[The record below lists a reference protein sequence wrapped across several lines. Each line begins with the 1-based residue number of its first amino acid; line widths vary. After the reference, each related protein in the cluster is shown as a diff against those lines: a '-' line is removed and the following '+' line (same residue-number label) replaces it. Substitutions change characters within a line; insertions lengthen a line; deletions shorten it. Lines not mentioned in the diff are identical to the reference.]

1 MLTFV
6 FASAFQSWQVA
17 SRKWQTANCN
27 GRVCV
32 CAAVSHATFLLSQLP
47 ATFKIHQ
54 YAHTFRTYVRQFV
67 ISRRMQTEKK
77 TKRKKTHGCYAPG
90 VWRGEVAASRSLSDS
105 AVVCHISVDVA
116 NCLHPPGSSAVSL
129 NLTSDFCAQA
139 ETYWV
144 KEKLGAWFS
153 AAVLNESPSWGNW
166 GHLQRSGEVF
176 RQKLPPEVVRAS
188 DYDAFW
194 IFQLEHLGVPQE
206 EMEDVA
212 PLLSLMPP
220 WPTSAQAEYMTFII
234 PFLLSEYCVC

>member
-1 MLTFV
+1 MAVCV
-6 FASAFQSWQVA
+6 FALPFPTLPFCFRSCLRHLKSISTRTPFAHMFDSLSSAEGC
-17 SRKWQTANCN
+17 K
-27 GRVCV
+27 
-32 CAAVSHATFLLSQLP
+32 P
-47 ATFKIHQ
+47 
-54 YAHTFRTYVRQFV
+54 
-67 ISRRMQTEKK
+67 KK
-77 TKRKKTHGCYAPG
+77 KKKKKKTHGCYAPG
-90 VWRGEVAASRSLSDS
+90 VWRGEAAASRSLSDS

-139 ETYWV
+139 ETYWM

-176 RQKLPPEVVRAS
+176 RQKLPPVVVRAS